1 MPTDPIC
8 GMFVPESSDLHIDR
22 DGQRFYFCSQGCMD
36 KFVSPSGEQSKLKR
50 KLIVAWSLALIV
62 IVIQYLFVS
71 MPYRDYVELI
81 LSIPVLFYSGSG
93 FFQGAYHTLKA
104 RTGNMDLLVALGTST
119 AFFFS
124 AFITISP
131 SLFKGAGIYFDAA
144 VFIITLILTGGYI
157 ENLTKARANS
167 AAARLKQIIPE
178 TVHLIS
184 GDGTII
190 ERKLE
195 DVHAGERILCRPG
208 DIIPVDGHVLDG
220 TSEVDQSL
228 ITGEQMPVVKTKGDA
243 VTSGTANLNGTLT
256 ISVERVG
263 SESTLNQVYQL
274 IQSAAMGRVKVQRI
288 ADVFSS
294 IFIPIVIAA
303 ALASAIFWTVYL
315 SLTGQPMIVEYAVL
329 AFVSVVVIAC
339 PCAIGLAG
347 PITLLISSSTSSENG
362 ILLKNTGSLERL
374 SKATLV
380 VFDKTGTL
388 TLPDPQITKINVAD
402 GYNESDMLTLAAAIE
417 QASNHPIAR
426 SIVREAE
433 ARGLTIPKAA
443 QTVERPGIG
452 VSGTVNGLQVEITRS
467 GDKGTSGVSVKVN
480 GIDRGNIALSYEL
493 RESASSSVST
503 LKRMGLKVSMIT
515 GDSADEA
522 HRIAGMIGIDDIHA
536 ECMPQDKAKIV
547 SGYQEAGEYVIFV
560 GDGINDSIS
569 LETADAG
576 IAMGSG
582 LDIARESG
590 DIILLNNDLSNI
602 PLSIVIGRN
611 TISKI
616 KQNIGWA
623 VGYNSALI
631 PIAGGILVPVFGLSI
646 FSLLP
651 FLAAL
656 AMGMSS
662 TSVVLNSMRLRK
674 KIMRSANEFLP
685 RHSAI
690 KIKKASI
697 DRTG

>member
-36 KFVSPSGEQSKLKR
+36 KFVSPSIEQSKLKR
-50 KLIVAWSLALIV
+50 KLIVAWSLAVVV

-71 MPYRDYVELI
+71 MPYRDYVQMF

-124 AFITISP
+124 AFITIFP
-131 SLFKGAGIYFDAA
+131 AVFRGAGIYFDAA

-157 ENLTKARANS
+157 ENLTKTRANS

-184 GDGTII
+184 GDGTIL

-195 DVHAGERILCRPG
+195 DVKQDDRILCRPG
-208 DIIPVDGHVLDG
+208 DIIPVDGHVLEG

-228 ITGEQMPVVKTKGDA
+228 ITGEQIPVVKTKGDA

-288 ADVFSS
+288 ADIFSS

-303 ALASAIFWTVYL
+303 ALASAIFWAVYL
-315 SLTGQPMIVEYAVL
+315 SLTGQPMVIEYAVL

-374 SKATLV
+374 SKATMV

-388 TLPDPQITKINVAD
+388 TLPDPQITRINVAA
-402 GYNESDMLTLAAAIE
+402 GYTENDLLALAAAVE

-433 ARGLTIPKAA
+433 IRGITIPKAA
-443 QTVERPGIG
+443 ETVETPGVG
-452 VSGTVNGLQVEITRS
+452 VSGTVNGLHIDITRS
-467 GDKGTSGVSVKVN
+467 GGTGSSGVSVMVN
-480 GIDRGNIALSYEL
+480 GTDKGSIALSYEL

-515 GDSADEA
+515 GDSAGEA

-547 SGYQEAGEYVIFV
+547 SGYQEAGEYVIFI

-611 TISKI
+611 TISKV

-631 PIAGGILVPVFGLSI
+631 PIAGGILVPVFGLSM

-674 KIMRSANEFLP
+674 KIMRSANKFLSIP
-685 RHSAI
+685 SGI
-690 KIKKASI
+690 QIKKASLH
-697 DRTG
+697 RTG

>member
-36 KFVSPSGEQSKLKR
+36 KFVSPSVEQSRLKR
-50 KLIVAWSLALIV
+50 KLIVAWSLSVIV
-62 IVIQYLFVS
+62 ILIQYLFTS
-71 MPYRDYVELI
+71 MPYRDYVEMF

-124 AFITISP
+124 AFITIFP
-131 SLFKGAGIYFDAA
+131 AIFRGAGIYFDAA

-195 DVHAGERILCRPG
+195 DVKQDDRILCRPG
-208 DIIPVDGHVLDG
+208 DIIPVDGHVLEG

-243 VTSGTANLNGTLT
+243 VTSGTANLNGTLE

-274 IQSAAMGRVKVQRI
+274 IQSAAMGRVQVQRI
-288 ADVFSS
+288 ADIFSS
-294 IFIPIVIAA
+294 IFIPVVIAA
-303 ALASAIFWTVYL
+303 ALASAIFWSIYL
-315 SLTGQPMIVEYAVL
+315 SLTGQPMVVEYAVL

-388 TLPDPQITKINVAD
+388 TLPDPQITRIDVAP
-402 GYNESDMLTLAAAIE
+402 GYRESDLLVLAAAVE

-433 ARGLTIPKAA
+433 VCGLTIPMAA
-443 QTVERPGIG
+443 QTIETPGVGI
-452 VSGTVNGLQVEITRS
+452 SGTVNGVHVEVTRS
-467 GDKGTSGVSVKVN
+467 GGTGSSGVSVRVN
-480 GIDRGNIALSYEL
+480 GIDKGSIALSYEL

-503 LKRMGLKVSMIT
+503 LKGMGLKVSMIT

-602 PLSIVIGRN
+602 PLSILIGRN

-685 RHSAI
+685 KSSAI
-690 KIKKASI
+690 QIKKASLH
-697 DRTG
+697 RTG

>member
-8 GMFVPESSDLHIDR
+8 GMFVPESSDLHIDK

-36 KFVSPSGEQSKLKR
+36 KFMSPLSEQSKLKR
-50 KLIVAWSLALIV
+50 KLIVAWFLAVPVL
-62 IVIQYLFVS
+62 VIQYVFAS
-71 MPYRDYVELI
+71 MPYRDFVEFF

-93 FFQGAYHTLKA
+93 FFRGAYHTLKA

-124 AFITISP
+124 AFIT
-131 SLFKGAGIYFDAA
+131 LFPAVFPGTGLYFDAA

-157 ENLTKARANS
+157 ESLTKARANS
-167 AAARLKQIIPE
+167 SAAKLKEIIPE

-184 GDGTII
+184 SNGDVL
-190 ERKLE
+190 EEKLE
-195 DVHAGERILCRPG
+195 KVRAGDRILCKPG

-228 ITGEQMPVVKTKGDA
+228 ITGEQMPVIKTKGDP
-243 VTSGTANLNGTLT
+243 VTSGTANLNGSLT

-263 SESTLNQVYQL
+263 NDSTLSQVYQL

-288 ADVFSS
+288 ADIFSS
-294 IFIPIVIAA
+294 IFIPIVITA
-303 ALASAIFWTVYL
+303 ALASAMFWTIYL
-315 SLTGQPMIVEYAVL
+315 SVTGEPMVIEYAVL

-374 SKATLV
+374 SKSTLV

-388 TLPDPQITKINVAD
+388 TLPDPQIIRINAVA
-402 GYNESDMLTLAAAIE
+402 GANESYMFSLAAALE
-417 QASNHPIAR
+417 RTSNHPIAKA
-426 SIVREAE
+426 IVSEAE
-433 ARGLTIPKAA
+433 ARGIAIPDATHA
-443 QTVERPGIG
+443 IETPGVG
-452 VSGTVNGLQVEITRS
+452 VSGIVNGMQIEVARS
-467 GDKGTSGVSVKVN
+467 GGKGFSGVSVKIN
-480 GIDRGNIALSYEL
+480 GTEKGNIALGYEL
-493 RESASSSVST
+493 RESAASAIST
-503 LKRMGLKVSMIT
+503 LKKMGLKVSMIT
-515 GDSADEA
+515 GDSPDEA

-590 DIILLNNDLSNI
+590 DIILLNNDLTNI

-631 PIAGGILVPVFGLSI
+631 PIAGGILVPIFGLSM
-646 FSLLP
+646 FSVLP

-674 KIMRSANEFLP
+674 KIMRSANEFMP
-685 RHSAI
+685 RQS
-690 KIKKASI
+690 SI
-697 DRTG
+697 QVRKTGIHGAG

>member
-36 KFVSPSGEQSKLKR
+36 KFVSPSIEQSKLKR
-50 KLIVAWSLALIV
+50 KLIVAWSLAVVV

-71 MPYRDYVELI
+71 MPYRDYVQMF

-124 AFITISP
+124 AFITIFP
-131 SLFKGAGIYFDAA
+131 AVFRGAGIYFDAA

-184 GDGTII
+184 GDGTIL

-195 DVHAGERILCRPG
+195 DVKQDDRVLCRPG
-208 DIIPVDGHVLDG
+208 DIIPVDGHVLEG

-263 SESTLNQVYQL
+263 SDSTLNQVYQL

-288 ADVFSS
+288 ADIFSS

-303 ALASAIFWTVYL
+303 ALASAIFWAVYL
-315 SLTGQPMIVEYAVL
+315 SLTGQPMVIEYAVL

-374 SKATLV
+374 SKATMV

-388 TLPDPQITKINVAD
+388 TLPDPQITRINAAA
-402 GYNESDMLTLAAAIE
+402 GYTENDLLALAAAVE

-433 ARGLTIPKAA
+433 VRGLTIPKAA
-443 QTVERPGIG
+443 EAIETPGVG
-452 VSGTVNGLQVEITRS
+452 VSGTVNGLHIDITRS
-467 GDKGTSGVSVKVN
+467 GGTGSSGVSVMVN
-480 GIDRGNIALSYEL
+480 GIDKGSIALGYEL
-493 RESASSSVST
+493 RESALSSVST

-515 GDSADEA
+515 GDSAGEA

-602 PLSIVIGRN
+602 PLSIVIGSN

-631 PIAGGILVPVFGLSI
+631 PIAGGILVPVFGLSM

-674 KIMRSANEFLP
+674 KIMMSANDFLP
-685 RHSAI
+685 KRSAI
-690 KIKKASI
+690 KIKKASLQ
-697 DRTG
+697 RTG

>member
-1 MPTDPIC
+1 
-8 GMFVPESSDLHIDR
+8 MFVPESSDLHIDK

-36 KFVSPSGEQSKLKR
+36 KFVSPSVEQSRLKR
-50 KLIVAWSLALIV
+50 KLIVAWSLAVIV
-62 IVIQYLFVS
+62 ILIQYLFTS
-71 MPYRDYVELI
+71 MPYRDYVEMF

-124 AFITISP
+124 AFITIFP
-131 SLFKGAGIYFDAA
+131 AIFRGAGIYFDAA

-184 GDGTII
+184 GDGTIL

-195 DVHAGERILCRPG
+195 DVKQDDRILCRPG
-208 DIIPVDGHVLDG
+208 DIIPVDGHVLEG

-243 VTSGTANLNGTLT
+243 VTSGTANLNGTLE

-274 IQSAAMGRVKVQRI
+274 IQSAAMGRVQVQRI
-288 ADVFSS
+288 ADIFSS
-294 IFIPIVIAA
+294 IFIPVVIAA
-303 ALASAIFWTVYL
+303 ALASAIFWSIYL
-315 SLTGQPMIVEYAVL
+315 SLTGQPMVVEYAVL

-347 PITLLISSSTSSENG
+347 PITLLISSSSSSENG

-388 TLPDPQITKINVAD
+388 TLPDPQITRINVAP
-402 GYNESDMLTLAAAIE
+402 GYRESDLLALAAAVE

-433 ARGLTIPKAA
+433 VRGLTIPRAA
-443 QTVERPGIG
+443 QTVETPGVGI
-452 VSGTVNGLQVEITRS
+452 SGTVNGMHVEVTRS
-467 GDKGTSGVSVKVN
+467 GGTGSSGVSVRVN
-480 GIDRGNIALSYEL
+480 GIDKGSIALSYEL

-503 LKRMGLKVSMIT
+503 LKGMGLKVSMIT

-602 PLSIVIGRN
+602 PLSILIGRS

-646 FSLLP
+646 FSILP

-685 RHSAI
+685 KSSAI
-690 KIKKASI
+690 QIKKASLH
-697 DRTG
+697 RTG

>member
-1 MPTDPIC
+1 
-8 GMFVPESSDLHIDR
+8 MFVPESSDLHIDR

-36 KFVSPSGEQSKLKR
+36 KFVSPSIEQSKLKR
-50 KLIVAWSLALIV
+50 KLIVAWSLAVVV

-71 MPYRDYVELI
+71 MPYRDYVQMF

-124 AFITISP
+124 AFITIFP
-131 SLFKGAGIYFDAA
+131 AVFRGAGIYFDAA

-157 ENLTKARANS
+157 ENLTKTRANS

-184 GDGTII
+184 GDGTIL

-195 DVHAGERILCRPG
+195 DVKQDDRILCRPG
-208 DIIPVDGHVLDG
+208 DIIPVDGHVLEG

-228 ITGEQMPVVKTKGDA
+228 ITGEQIPVVKTKGDA

-288 ADVFSS
+288 ADIFSS

-303 ALASAIFWTVYL
+303 ALASAIFWAVYL
-315 SLTGQPMIVEYAVL
+315 SLTGQPMVIEYAVL

-374 SKATLV
+374 SKATMV

-388 TLPDPQITKINVAD
+388 TLPDPQITRINVAA
-402 GYNESDMLTLAAAIE
+402 GYTENDLLALAAAVE

-433 ARGLTIPKAA
+433 IRGITIPKSAE
-443 QTVERPGIG
+443 TVETPGVG
-452 VSGTVNGLQVEITRS
+452 VSGTVNGLHIEVTRS
-467 GDKGTSGVSVKVN
+467 GDTGSSGVSVMVN
-480 GIDRGNIALSYEL
+480 GTDKGSIALSYEL

-515 GDSADEA
+515 GDSAGEA

-547 SGYQEAGEYVIFV
+547 SGYQEAGEYVIFI

-611 TISKI
+611 TISKV

-631 PIAGGILVPVFGLSI
+631 PIAGGILVPVFGLSM

-674 KIMRSANEFLP
+674 KIMRSANKFLSIP
-685 RHSAI
+685 SGI
-690 KIKKASI
+690 QIKKASLH
-697 DRTG
+697 RTG

>member
-1 MPTDPIC
+1 M
-8 GMFVPESSDLHIDR
+8 V
-22 DGQRFYFCSQGCMD
+22 
-36 KFVSPSGEQSKLKR
+36 
-50 KLIVAWSLALIV
+50 
-62 IVIQYLFVS
+62 
-71 MPYRDYVELI
+71 
-81 LSIPVLFYSGSG
+81 
-93 FFQGAYHTLKA
+93 
-104 RTGNMDLLVALGTST
+104 
-119 AFFFS
+119 
-124 AFITISP
+124 
-131 SLFKGAGIYFDAA
+131 
-144 VFIITLILTGGYI
+144 
-157 ENLTKARANS
+157 
-167 AAARLKQIIPE
+167 
-178 TVHLIS
+178 
-184 GDGTII
+184 
-190 ERKLE
+190 
-195 DVHAGERILCRPG
+195 
-208 DIIPVDGHVLDG
+208 
-220 TSEVDQSL
+220 
-228 ITGEQMPVVKTKGDA
+228 
-243 VTSGTANLNGTLT
+243 
-256 ISVERVG
+256 
-263 SESTLNQVYQL
+263 
-274 IQSAAMGRVKVQRI
+274 
-288 ADVFSS
+288 
-294 IFIPIVIAA
+294 
-303 ALASAIFWTVYL
+303 
-315 SLTGQPMIVEYAVL
+315 VEYAVL

-388 TLPDPQITKINVAD
+388 TLPDPQITRINVSP
-402 GYNESDMLTLAAAIE
+402 GYRESDLLALAAAVE

-433 ARGLTIPKAA
+433 ARGLTIPRAA
-443 QTVERPGIG
+443 QTVETPGVG
-452 VSGTVNGLQVEITRS
+452 VSGTVNGMHVEVTRS
-467 GDKGTSGVSVKVN
+467 GGTGSSGVSVRVN
-480 GIDRGNIALSYEL
+480 GIDKGSIALSYEL

-503 LKRMGLKVSMIT
+503 LKGMGLKVSMIT

-602 PLSIVIGRN
+602 PLSILIGRN

-685 RHSAI
+685 KSSAI
-690 KIKKASI
+690 QIKKASLH
-697 DRTG
+697 RTG

>member
-8 GMFVPESSDLHIDR
+8 GMFVPESSDLHIDK

-36 KFVSPSGEQSKLKR
+36 KFVSPSVEQSRLKR
-50 KLIVAWSLALIV
+50 KLIVAWSLAVIV
-62 IVIQYLFVS
+62 ILIQYLFTS
-71 MPYRDYVELI
+71 MPYRDYVEMF

-124 AFITISP
+124 AFITIFP
-131 SLFKGAGIYFDAA
+131 AIFRGAGIYFDAA

-184 GDGTII
+184 GDGTIL

-195 DVHAGERILCRPG
+195 DVKQDDRILCRPG
-208 DIIPVDGHVLDG
+208 DIIPVDGHVLEG

-243 VTSGTANLNGTLT
+243 VTSGTANLNGTLE

-274 IQSAAMGRVKVQRI
+274 IQSAAMGRVQVQRI
-288 ADVFSS
+288 ADIFSS
-294 IFIPIVIAA
+294 IFIPVVIAA
-303 ALASAIFWTVYL
+303 ALTSAIFWSIYL
-315 SLTGQPMIVEYAVL
+315 SLTGQPMVVEYAVL

-388 TLPDPQITKINVAD
+388 TLPDPQITRINVAP
-402 GYNESDMLTLAAAIE
+402 GYRESDFLALAAAVE

-433 ARGLTIPKAA
+433 VRGLTIPRAA
-443 QTVERPGIG
+443 QTVETPGVGI
-452 VSGTVNGLQVEITRS
+452 SGTVNGMHVEVTRS
-467 GDKGTSGVSVKVN
+467 GGTGSSGVSVRVN
-480 GIDRGNIALSYEL
+480 GIDKGSIALSYEL

-503 LKRMGLKVSMIT
+503 LKGMGLKVSMIT

-602 PLSIVIGRN
+602 PLSILIGRS

-685 RHSAI
+685 KSSAI
-690 KIKKASI
+690 QIKKASLH
-697 DRTG
+697 RTG

>member
-8 GMFVPESSDLHIDR
+8 GMFVPESSDLHIDK

-36 KFVSPSGEQSKLKR
+36 KFVSPSVEQSRLKR
-50 KLIVAWSLALIV
+50 KLIVAWSLAVIV
-62 IVIQYLFVS
+62 ILIQYLFTS
-71 MPYRDYVELI
+71 MPYRDYVEMF

-124 AFITISP
+124 AFITIFP
-131 SLFKGAGIYFDAA
+131 AIFRGAGIYFDAA

-184 GDGTII
+184 GDGTIL

-195 DVHAGERILCRPG
+195 DVKQDDRILCRPG
-208 DIIPVDGHVLDG
+208 DIIPVDGHVLEG

-243 VTSGTANLNGTLT
+243 VTSGTANLNGTLE

-274 IQSAAMGRVKVQRI
+274 IQSAAMGRVQVQRI
-288 ADVFSS
+288 ADIFSS
-294 IFIPIVIAA
+294 IFIPVVIAA
-303 ALASAIFWTVYL
+303 ALASAIFWSIYL
-315 SLTGQPMIVEYAVL
+315 SLTGQPMVVEYAVL

-347 PITLLISSSTSSENG
+347 PITLLISSSSSSENG

-388 TLPDPQITKINVAD
+388 TLPDPQITRINVAP
-402 GYNESDMLTLAAAIE
+402 GYRESDLLALAAAVE

-433 ARGLTIPKAA
+433 VRGLTIPRAA
-443 QTVERPGIG
+443 QTVETPGVGI
-452 VSGTVNGLQVEITRS
+452 SGTVNGMHVEVTRS
-467 GDKGTSGVSVKVN
+467 GGTGSSGVSVRVN
-480 GIDRGNIALSYEL
+480 GIDKGSIALSYEL

-503 LKRMGLKVSMIT
+503 LKGMGLKVSMIT

-602 PLSIVIGRN
+602 PLSILIGRS

-646 FSLLP
+646 FSILP

-685 RHSAI
+685 KSSAI
-690 KIKKASI
+690 QIKKASLH
-697 DRTG
+697 RTG

>member
-22 DGQRFYFCSQGCMD
+22 EGQRFYFCSQGCMD
-36 KFVSPSGEQSKLKR
+36 KFVSPSVEQSRLKR
-50 KLIVAWSLALIV
+50 KLIVAWSLAVIV
-62 IVIQYLFVS
+62 ILIQYLFTS
-71 MPYRDYVELI
+71 MPYRDYVEMF

-104 RTGNMDLLVALGTST
+104 RTGNMDLLVTLGTST

-124 AFITISP
+124 AFITIFP
-131 SLFKGAGIYFDAA
+131 AIFRGAGIYFDAA

-184 GDGTII
+184 GDGTIL

-195 DVHAGERILCRPG
+195 DVKQGDRILCRPG
-208 DIIPVDGHVLDG
+208 DIIPVDGHVVEG

-243 VTSGTANLNGTLT
+243 VTSGTANLNGTLE

-274 IQSAAMGRVKVQRI
+274 IQSAAMGRVQVQRI
-288 ADVFSS
+288 ADIFSS
-294 IFIPIVIAA
+294 IFIPVVIAA
-303 ALASAIFWTVYL
+303 ALTSAIFWSIYL
-315 SLTGQPMIVEYAVL
+315 SLTGQPMVVEYAVL

-388 TLPDPQITKINVAD
+388 TLPDPQITRIDVAP
-402 GYNESDMLTLAAAIE
+402 GYRESDLLVLAAAVE

-433 ARGLTIPKAA
+433 ARGLTIPRAA
-443 QTVERPGIG
+443 QTVETPGVGI
-452 VSGTVNGLQVEITRS
+452 SGTVNGMHVEVTRS
-467 GDKGTSGVSVKVN
+467 GGTGSSGVSVRVN
-480 GIDRGNIALSYEL
+480 GIDKGSIALSYEL

-503 LKRMGLKVSMIT
+503 LKGMGLKVSMIT

-602 PLSIVIGRN
+602 PLSILIGRS

-631 PIAGGILVPVFGLSI
+631 PIAGGILVPIFGLSI
-646 FSLLP
+646 FSILP

-685 RHSAI
+685 KSSAI
-690 KIKKASI
+690 QIKKASLH
-697 DRTG
+697 RTG

>member
-36 KFVSPSGEQSKLKR
+36 KFVSPSVEQSRLKR
-50 KLIVAWSLALIV
+50 KLIVAWSLAVIV
-62 IVIQYLFVS
+62 ILIQYLFTS
-71 MPYRDYVELI
+71 MPYRDYVEMI

-124 AFITISP
+124 AFITIFP
-131 SLFKGAGIYFDAA
+131 AVFRGAGIYFDAA

-184 GDGTII
+184 GDGSIL

-195 DVHAGERILCRPG
+195 DVKQDDRILCRPG
-208 DIIPVDGHVLDG
+208 DIIPVDGHVLEG

-243 VTSGTANLNGTLT
+243 VTSGTANLNGTLE

-274 IQSAAMGRVKVQRI
+274 IQSAAMGRVQVQRI
-288 ADVFSS
+288 ADIFSS

-303 ALASAIFWTVYL
+303 ALASAIFWSIYL
-315 SLTGQPMIVEYAVL
+315 SLTGQPMVVEYAVL

-374 SKATLV
+374 SKATLI

-388 TLPDPQITKINVAD
+388 TLPDPQITRINVAP
-402 GYNESDMLTLAAAIE
+402 GYRESELLALAAAVE

-433 ARGLTIPKAA
+433 ARGLTIPRAA
-443 QTVERPGIG
+443 QTVETPGVGI
-452 VSGTVNGLQVEITRS
+452 SGTVNGMHVEVTRS
-467 GDKGTSGVSVKVN
+467 GGTGSSGVSVRVN
-480 GIDRGNIALSYEL
+480 GIDKGSIALSYEL

-503 LKRMGLKVSMIT
+503 LKGMGLKVSMIT

-602 PLSIVIGRN
+602 PLSILIGRS

-685 RHSAI
+685 KSSAI
-690 KIKKASI
+690 QIKKASLH
-697 DRTG
+697 RTG

>member
-36 KFVSPSGEQSKLKR
+36 KFVSPSIEQSKLKR
-50 KLIVAWSLALIV
+50 KLIVAWSLAVVV

-71 MPYRDYVELI
+71 MPYRDYI
-81 LSIPVLFYSGSG
+81 QMFLSIPVLFYSGSG

-124 AFITISP
+124 AFVTIFP
-131 SLFKGAGIYFDAA
+131 AVFRGAGIYFDAA

-184 GDGTII
+184 GDGTIL

-195 DVHAGERILCRPG
+195 DVKQDDRVLCRPG
-208 DIIPVDGHVLDG
+208 DIIPVDGHVLEG

-263 SESTLNQVYQL
+263 SDSTLNQVYQL

-288 ADVFSS
+288 ADIFSS

-303 ALASAIFWTVYL
+303 ALASAIFWAVYL
-315 SLTGQPMIVEYAVL
+315 SLTGQPMVIEYAVL

-374 SKATLV
+374 SKATMV

-388 TLPDPQITKINVAD
+388 TLPDPQITRINAGA
-402 GYNESDMLTLAAAIE
+402 GYTENDLLALAAAVE

-433 ARGLTIPKAA
+433 VRGLTIPKAA
-443 QTVERPGIG
+443 EAIETPGVG
-452 VSGTVNGLQVEITRS
+452 VSGTVNGLHIDITRS
-467 GDKGTSGVSVKVN
+467 GGTGSSGVSVMVN
-480 GIDRGNIALSYEL
+480 GIDKGSIALGYEL
-493 RESASSSVST
+493 RESALSSVST

-515 GDSADEA
+515 GDSAGEA

-602 PLSIVIGRN
+602 PLSIVIGSN

-631 PIAGGILVPVFGLSI
+631 PIAGGILVPVFGLSM

-674 KIMRSANEFLP
+674 KIMMSANDFLP
-685 RHSAI
+685 KRSAI
-690 KIKKASI
+690 KIKKASLQ
-697 DRTG
+697 RTG

>member
-22 DGQRFYFCSQGCMD
+22 EGQRFYFCSQGCMD
-36 KFVSPSGEQSKLKR
+36 KFVSPSVEQSRLKR
-50 KLIVAWSLALIV
+50 KLIVAWSLAVIV
-62 IVIQYLFVS
+62 ILIQYLFTS
-71 MPYRDYVELI
+71 MPYRDYVEMF

-104 RTGNMDLLVALGTST
+104 RTGNMDLLVTLGTST

-124 AFITISP
+124 AFITIFP
-131 SLFKGAGIYFDAA
+131 AIFRGAGIYFDAA

-184 GDGTII
+184 GDGTIL

-195 DVHAGERILCRPG
+195 DVKQGDRILCRPG
-208 DIIPVDGHVLDG
+208 DIIPVDGHVVEG

-243 VTSGTANLNGTLT
+243 VTSGTANLNGTLE

-274 IQSAAMGRVKVQRI
+274 IQSAAMGRVQVQRI
-288 ADVFSS
+288 ADIFSS
-294 IFIPIVIAA
+294 IFIPVVIAA
-303 ALASAIFWTVYL
+303 ALASAIFWSIYL
-315 SLTGQPMIVEYAVL
+315 SLTGQPMVVEYAVL

-388 TLPDPQITKINVAD
+388 TLPDPQITRINVAP
-402 GYNESDMLTLAAAIE
+402 GYRESDLLALAAAVE

-433 ARGLTIPKAA
+433 ARGLTIPRAA
-443 QTVERPGIG
+443 QTVETPGVGI
-452 VSGTVNGLQVEITRS
+452 SGTVNGMHVEVTRS
-467 GDKGTSGVSVKVN
+467 GGTGSSGVSVRVN
-480 GIDRGNIALSYEL
+480 GIDKGSIALSYEL

-503 LKRMGLKVSMIT
+503 LKGMGLKVSMIT

-602 PLSIVIGRN
+602 PLSILIGRN

-656 AMGMSS
+656 AMGLSS

-685 RHSAI
+685 KSSAI
-690 KIKKASI
+690 QIKKASLH
-697 DRTG
+697 RTG

>member
-22 DGQRFYFCSQGCMD
+22 EGQRFYFCSQGCMD
-36 KFVSPSGEQSKLKR
+36 KFVSPSVEQSRLKR
-50 KLIVAWSLALIV
+50 KLIVAWSLAVIV
-62 IVIQYLFVS
+62 ILIQYLFTS
-71 MPYRDYVELI
+71 MPYRDYVEMF
-81 LSIPVLFYSGSG
+81 LSIPVLFYSGSD

-124 AFITISP
+124 AFITIFP
-131 SLFKGAGIYFDAA
+131 AVFRGAGIYFDAA

-184 GDGTII
+184 GDGTIL

-195 DVHAGERILCRPG
+195 DVKQDDRILCRPG
-208 DIIPVDGHVLDG
+208 DIIPVDGHVLEG

-243 VTSGTANLNGTLT
+243 VTSGTANLNGTLE

-274 IQSAAMGRVKVQRI
+274 IQSAAMGRVQVQRI
-288 ADVFSS
+288 ADIFSS
-294 IFIPIVIAA
+294 IFIPVVIAA
-303 ALASAIFWTVYL
+303 ALTSAIFWSIYL
-315 SLTGQPMIVEYAVL
+315 SLTGQPMVVEYAVL

-388 TLPDPQITKINVAD
+388 TLPDPQITRINVAP
-402 GYNESDMLTLAAAIE
+402 GYRESDFLALAAAVE

-433 ARGLTIPKAA
+433 ARGLTIPRAA
-443 QTVERPGIG
+443 QTVETPGVG
-452 VSGTVNGLQVEITRS
+452 VSGTVNGMHVEVTRS
-467 GDKGTSGVSVKVN
+467 GGTGSSGVSVRVN
-480 GIDRGNIALSYEL
+480 GIDKGSIALSYEL

-503 LKRMGLKVSMIT
+503 LKGMGLKVSMIT

-602 PLSIVIGRN
+602 PLSILIGRS

-623 VGYNSALI
+623 VGYNSA
-631 PIAGGILVPVFGLSI
+631 
-646 FSLLP
+646 
-651 FLAAL
+651 
-656 AMGMSS
+656 
-662 TSVVLNSMRLRK
+662 
-674 KIMRSANEFLP
+674 
-685 RHSAI
+685 
-690 KIKKASI
+690 
-697 DRTG
+697 

>member
-22 DGQRFYFCSQGCMD
+22 EGQRFYFCSQGCMD
-36 KFVSPSGEQSKLKR
+36 KFVSPSVEQSRLKR
-50 KLIVAWSLALIV
+50 KLIVAWSLAVIV
-62 IVIQYLFVS
+62 ILIQYLFTS
-71 MPYRDYVELI
+71 MPYRDYVEMF

-124 AFITISP
+124 AFITIFP
-131 SLFKGAGIYFDAA
+131 AIFRGAGIYFDAA

-184 GDGTII
+184 GDGTIL

-195 DVHAGERILCRPG
+195 DVKQDDRILCRPG
-208 DIIPVDGHVLDG
+208 DIIPVDGHVLEG

-243 VTSGTANLNGTLT
+243 VTSGTANLNGTLE

-274 IQSAAMGRVKVQRI
+274 IQSAAMGRVQVQRI
-288 ADVFSS
+288 ADIFSS
-294 IFIPIVIAA
+294 IFIPVVIAA
-303 ALASAIFWTVYL
+303 ALASAIFWSIYL
-315 SLTGQPMIVEYAVL
+315 SLTGQPMVVEYAVL

-347 PITLLISSSTSSENG
+347 PITLLISSSSSSENG

-388 TLPDPQITKINVAD
+388 TLPDPQITRINVAP
-402 GYNESDMLTLAAAIE
+402 GYRESDLLALAAAVE

-433 ARGLTIPKAA
+433 VRGLTIPRAA
-443 QTVERPGIG
+443 QTVETPGVGI
-452 VSGTVNGLQVEITRS
+452 SGTVNGMHVEVTRS
-467 GDKGTSGVSVKVN
+467 GGTGSSGVSVRVN
-480 GIDRGNIALSYEL
+480 GIDKGSIALSYEL

-503 LKRMGLKVSMIT
+503 LKGMGLKVSMIT

-602 PLSIVIGRN
+602 PLSILIGRS

-646 FSLLP
+646 FSILP

-685 RHSAI
+685 KSSAI
-690 KIKKASI
+690 QIKKASLH
-697 DRTG
+697 RTG

>member
-8 GMFVPESSDLHIDR
+8 GMFVPESSDLHIDK

-36 KFVSPSGEQSKLKR
+36 KFVSPSVEQSRLKR
-50 KLIVAWSLALIV
+50 KLIVAWSLAVIV
-62 IVIQYLFVS
+62 ILIQYLFTS
-71 MPYRDYVELI
+71 MPYRDYVEMF
-81 LSIPVLFYSGSG
+81 LSIPVLFYSGSD

-124 AFITISP
+124 AFITIFP
-131 SLFKGAGIYFDAA
+131 AIFWGAGIYFDAA

-184 GDGTII
+184 GDGTIL

-195 DVHAGERILCRPG
+195 DIKQDDRILCRPG
-208 DIIPVDGHVLDG
+208 DIIPVDGHVLEG

-243 VTSGTANLNGTLT
+243 VTSGTANLNGTLE

-274 IQSAAMGRVKVQRI
+274 IQSAAMGRVQVQRI
-288 ADVFSS
+288 ADIFSS
-294 IFIPIVIAA
+294 IFIPVVIAA
-303 ALASAIFWTVYL
+303 ALASAIFWSIYL
-315 SLTGQPMIVEYAVL
+315 SLTGQPMVVEYAVL

-388 TLPDPQITKINVAD
+388 TLPDPQITGINVAP
-402 GYNESDMLTLAAAIE
+402 GYRESDLLALAAAVE

-433 ARGLTIPKAA
+433 ARGLTIPRAA
-443 QTVERPGIG
+443 QTVETPGVGI
-452 VSGTVNGLQVEITRS
+452 SGTVNGMHVEVTRS
-467 GDKGTSGVSVKVN
+467 GGTGSSGVSVRVN
-480 GIDRGNIALSYEL
+480 GIDKGSIALSYEL

-503 LKRMGLKVSMIT
+503 LKGMGLKVSMIT

-602 PLSIVIGRN
+602 PLSILIGRS

-656 AMGMSS
+656 AMGLSS

-685 RHSAI
+685 KSSAI
-690 KIKKASI
+690 QIKKASLH
-697 DRTG
+697 RTG

>member
-22 DGQRFYFCSQGCMD
+22 EGQRFYFCSQGCMD
-36 KFVSPSGEQSKLKR
+36 KFVSPSVEQSRLKR
-50 KLIVAWSLALIV
+50 KLIVAWSLAVIV
-62 IVIQYLFVS
+62 ILIQYLFTS
-71 MPYRDYVELI
+71 MPYRDYVEMF

-124 AFITISP
+124 AFITIFP
-131 SLFKGAGIYFDAA
+131 AIFRGAGIYFDAA

-184 GDGTII
+184 GDGTIL

-195 DVHAGERILCRPG
+195 DVKQGDRILCRPG
-208 DIIPVDGHVLDG
+208 DIIPVDGHVLEG

-243 VTSGTANLNGTLT
+243 VTSGTANLNGTLE

-263 SESTLNQVYQL
+263 SESTLNQVYHL
-274 IQSAAMGRVKVQRI
+274 IQSAAMGRVQVQRI
-288 ADVFSS
+288 ADIFSS
-294 IFIPIVIAA
+294 IFIPVVIAA
-303 ALASAIFWTVYL
+303 ALTSAIFWSIYL
-315 SLTGQPMIVEYAVL
+315 SLTGQPMVVEYAVL

-388 TLPDPQITKINVAD
+388 TLPDPQITRINVAP
-402 GYNESDMLTLAAAIE
+402 GYRESDFLALAAAVE

-433 ARGLTIPKAA
+433 ARGLTIPRAA
-443 QTVERPGIG
+443 QTVETPGVG
-452 VSGTVNGLQVEITRS
+452 VSGTVNGMHVEVTRS
-467 GDKGTSGVSVKVN
+467 GGTGSSGVSVRVN
-480 GIDRGNIALSYEL
+480 GIDKGSIALSYEL

-503 LKRMGLKVSMIT
+503 LKGMGLKVSMIT

-602 PLSIVIGRN
+602 PLSILIGRS

-685 RHSAI
+685 KSSAI
-690 KIKKASI
+690 QINKASLH
-697 DRTG
+697 RTG

>member
-8 GMFVPESSDLHIDR
+8 GMFVPETSDLHIEK
-22 DGQRFYFCSQGCMD
+22 DGQRFYFCSRGCMD
-36 KFVSPSGEQSKLKR
+36 KFVSPSLEQSKLKR
-50 KLIVAWSLALIV
+50 KLIVAWSLAVVI
-62 IVIQYLFVS
+62 IVIQYIFPS
-71 MPYRDYVELI
+71 IPYRDYVELF

-93 FFQGAYHTLKA
+93 FFHGAYHTLKA

-124 AFITISP
+124 AFITFFPAVFPGS
-131 SLFKGAGIYFDAA
+131 GIYFDAA

-157 ENLTKARANS
+157 ENLTKTRANS

-184 GDGTII
+184 GNGNIL
-190 ERKLE
+190 ESKLE
-195 DVHAGERILCRPG
+195 EVRTGDTILCRPG
-208 DIIPVDGHVLDG
+208 DIIPVDGNVLDG

-228 ITGEQMPVVKTKGDA
+228 ITGEQIPVIKRKGDA
-243 VTSGTANLNGTLT
+243 VTSGTANLNGSLT
-256 ISVERVG
+256 IRVERVG
-263 SESTLNQVYQL
+263 SDSTLNQVYQL

-288 ADVFSS
+288 ADIFSS
-294 IFIPIVIAA
+294 VFIPIVIAA
-303 ALASAIFWTVYL
+303 ALASAIFWSIYL
-315 SLTGQPMIVEYAVL
+315 SVTGQPLVIEYAIL

-374 SKATLV
+374 SKSTIV

-388 TLPDPQITKINVAD
+388 TLPDPQITEINVSA
-402 GYNESDMLTLAAAIE
+402 GYNENDLLTIAAAIE
-417 QASNHPIAR
+417 QTSNHPIAR
-426 SIVREAE
+426 AIVREAE
-433 ARGLTIPKAA
+433 ARGLTIPNAA
-443 QTVERPGIG
+443 QAVETPGVG
-452 VSGTVNGLQVEITRS
+452 VSGIINGMQIEIARS
-467 GDKGTSGVSVKVN
+467 DAMGTSGVSVKIN
-480 GIDRGNIALSYEL
+480 GTVKGSISLSYEL
-493 RESASSSVST
+493 RENAASSIST

-515 GDSADEA
+515 GDSAYEA
-522 HRIAGMIGIDDIHA
+522 HRIAGIIGIDDIHA
-536 ECMPQDKAKIV
+536 ECLPQDKARIV
-547 SGYQEAGEYVIFV
+547 SEYQGAGEYVIFV

-602 PLSIVIGRN
+602 PLTIMIAKN

-631 PIAGGILVPVFGLSI
+631 PIAGGILVPIFGLSM
-646 FSLLP
+646 FSVLP

-662 TSVVLNSMRLRK
+662 TSVVLNSMRLKK
-674 KIMRSANEFLP
+674 KITRSADEFLP
-685 RHSAI
+685 GHTPI
-690 KIKKASI
+690 QVKKASI
-697 DRTG
+697 ERTG

>member
-8 GMFVPESSDLHIDR
+8 GMFVPESSDLHVDKE
-22 DGQRFYFCSQGCMD
+22 GQRFYFCSKGCMD
-36 KFVSPSGEQSKLKR
+36 KFLSPSAEEGKLKR
-50 KLIVAWSLALIV
+50 KLIVAWSLAVVV
-62 IVIQYLFVS
+62 ILLQYFFVS
-71 MPYRDYVELI
+71 LPYRDYIEML

-93 FFQGAYHTLKA
+93 FFQGAYHTLRA
-104 RTGNMDLLVALGTST
+104 RTGNMDLLVTLGTST

-124 AFITISP
+124 AFITLFP
-131 SLFKGAGIYFDAA
+131 SVFPKAGVYFDAA

-157 ENLTKARANS
+157 ESRTKTKANS
-167 AAARLKQIIPE
+167 AAARLKEIIPE
-178 TVHLIS
+178 NVHIIS
-184 GDGTII
+184 GDGSIL

-195 DVHAGERILCRPG
+195 DVRQGDRILCRPG

-228 ITGEQMPVVKTKGDA
+228 ITGEQIPVVKAKGDA
-243 VTSGTANLNGTLT
+243 VTSGTSNLNGTIT
-256 ISVERVG
+256 IGVERVG

-274 IQSAAMGRVKVQRI
+274 IQSASMGRVKVQRI

-294 IFIPIVIAA
+294 IFIPIVITA
-303 ALASAIFWTVYL
+303 ALASAIFWSLYL
-315 SLTGQPMIVEYAVL
+315 TITGQPLVIEYAVL

-374 SKATLV
+374 SRATIV

-388 TLPDPQITKINVAD
+388 TLPDPQITDITAVPGMDENDVL
-402 GYNESDMLTLAAAIE
+402 SIAASIE
-417 QASNHPIAR
+417 KMSNHPIAKA
-426 SIVREAE
+426 IVREAE
-433 ARGLTIPKAA
+433 RRGLNVPKATE
-443 QTVERPGIG
+443 TVETPGVG
-452 VSGTVNGLQVEITRS
+452 VSGTADGKRIDVSRYSAGGNSGISIKIDGNGA
-467 GDKGTSGVSVKVN
+467 
-480 GIDRGNIALSYEL
+480 GNIAFSYEIRDSAKTAIDTL
-493 RESASSSVST
+493 R
-503 LKRMGLKVSMIT
+503 RMGLKVSMLT
-515 GDSADEA
+515 GDTSQEA
-522 HRIAGMIGIDDIHA
+522 HRIAGMIGIDDVHA

-611 TISKI
+611 TISKV

-631 PIAGGILVPVFGLSI
+631 PIAGGILVPIFGLSI
-646 FSLLP
+646 FSILP

-662 TSVVLNSMRLRK
+662 TSVVLNSMRLKK
-674 KIMRSANEFLP
+674 KIMRSASEYMPRRTMLP
-685 RHSAI
+685 VKKTSA
-690 KIKKASI
+690 
-697 DRTG
+697 DRVG

>member
-36 KFVSPSGEQSKLKR
+36 KFVSPSIEQSKLKR
-50 KLIVAWSLALIV
+50 KLIVAWSLAVVV

-71 MPYRDYVELI
+71 MPYRDYVQMF

-124 AFITISP
+124 AFITIFP
-131 SLFKGAGIYFDAA
+131 AVFRGAGIYFDAA

-184 GDGTII
+184 GDGTIL

-195 DVHAGERILCRPG
+195 DVKQDDRVLCRPG
-208 DIIPVDGHVLDG
+208 DIIPVDGHVLEG

-288 ADVFSS
+288 ADIFSS

-303 ALASAIFWTVYL
+303 ALASAIFWAVYL
-315 SLTGQPMIVEYAVL
+315 SLTGQPMVIEYAVL

-374 SKATLV
+374 SKATMV

-388 TLPDPQITKINVAD
+388 TLPDPQITRINAGA
-402 GYNESDMLTLAAAIE
+402 GYTENDLLALAAAVE

-433 ARGLTIPKAA
+433 VRGLTIPKAA
-443 QTVERPGIG
+443 EAIETPGVG
-452 VSGTVNGLQVEITRS
+452 VSGTVNGLHIDITRS
-467 GDKGTSGVSVKVN
+467 GGTGSSGVSVMVN
-480 GIDRGNIALSYEL
+480 GIDKGSIALGYEL
-493 RESASSSVST
+493 RESALSSVST

-515 GDSADEA
+515 GDSAGEA

-602 PLSIVIGRN
+602 PLSIVIGSN

-631 PIAGGILVPVFGLSI
+631 PIAGGILVPAFGLSM

-674 KIMRSANEFLP
+674 KIMMSANDFLP
-685 RHSAI
+685 KRSAI
-690 KIKKASI
+690 KIKKASLQ
-697 DRTG
+697 RTG

>member
-8 GMFVPESSDLHIDR
+8 GMFVPESSDLHIDK

-36 KFVSPSGEQSKLKR
+36 KFMSPLSEQSKLKR
-50 KLIVAWSLALIV
+50 KLIVAWFLAVPVL
-62 IVIQYLFVS
+62 VIQYVFAS
-71 MPYRDYVELI
+71 MPYRDFVEFF

-93 FFQGAYHTLKA
+93 FFRGAYHTLKA

-124 AFITISP
+124 AFIT
-131 SLFKGAGIYFDAA
+131 LFPAVFPGTGLYFDAA

-157 ENLTKARANS
+157 ESLTKARANS
-167 AAARLKQIIPE
+167 SAAKLKEIIPE

-184 GDGTII
+184 SNGDVL
-190 ERKLE
+190 EEKLE
-195 DVHAGERILCRPG
+195 KVRAGDRILCKPG

-228 ITGEQMPVVKTKGDA
+228 ITGEQMPVIKTKGDP
-243 VTSGTANLNGTLT
+243 VTSGTANLNGSLT

-263 SESTLNQVYQL
+263 NDSTLSQVYQL

-288 ADVFSS
+288 ADIFSS
-294 IFIPIVIAA
+294 IFIPIVITA
-303 ALASAIFWTVYL
+303 ALASAMFWTIYL
-315 SLTGQPMIVEYAVL
+315 SVTGEPMVIEYAVL

-374 SKATLV
+374 SKSTLV

-388 TLPDPQITKINVAD
+388 TLPDPQIIRINAVA
-402 GYNESDMLTLAAAIE
+402 GANESYMFSLAAALE
-417 QASNHPIAR
+417 RTSNHPIAKA
-426 SIVREAE
+426 IVSEAE
-433 ARGLTIPKAA
+433 ARGIAIPDATHA
-443 QTVERPGIG
+443 IETPGVG
-452 VSGTVNGLQVEITRS
+452 VSGIVNGMQIEVARS
-467 GDKGTSGVSVKVN
+467 GGKGFSGVTVKIN
-480 GIDRGNIALSYEL
+480 GTEKGNIALGYEL
-493 RESASSSVST
+493 RESAASAIST
-503 LKRMGLKVSMIT
+503 LKKMGLKVSMIT
-515 GDSADEA
+515 GDSPDEA

-590 DIILLNNDLSNI
+590 DIILLNNDLTNI

-631 PIAGGILVPVFGLSI
+631 PIAGGILVPIFGLSM
-646 FSLLP
+646 FSVLP

-674 KIMRSANEFLP
+674 KIMRSANEFMP
-685 RHSAI
+685 RQS
-690 KIKKASI
+690 SI
-697 DRTG
+697 QVRKTGIHGAG

>member
-36 KFVSPSGEQSKLKR
+36 KFVSPSIEQSKLKR
-50 KLIVAWSLALIV
+50 KLIVAWSLAVVV

-71 MPYRDYVELI
+71 MPYRDYVQMF

-124 AFITISP
+124 AFITIFP
-131 SLFKGAGIYFDAA
+131 AVFRGAGIYFDAA

-184 GDGTII
+184 GDGTIL

-195 DVHAGERILCRPG
+195 DVKQDDRVLCRPG
-208 DIIPVDGHVLDG
+208 DIIPVDGHVLEG

-263 SESTLNQVYQL
+263 SDSTLNQVYQL

-288 ADVFSS
+288 ADIFSS
-294 IFIPIVIAA
+294 IFIPIVVAA
-303 ALASAIFWTVYL
+303 ALASAIFWAVYL
-315 SLTGQPMIVEYAVL
+315 SLTGQPMVIEYAVL

-374 SKATLV
+374 SKATMV

-388 TLPDPQITKINVAD
+388 TLPDPQITRINAGA
-402 GYNESDMLTLAAAIE
+402 GYTENDLLALAAAVE

-433 ARGLTIPKAA
+433 VRGLTIPKAA
-443 QTVERPGIG
+443 EAIETPGVG
-452 VSGTVNGLQVEITRS
+452 VSGTVNGLHIDITRS
-467 GDKGTSGVSVKVN
+467 GGTGSSGVSVMVN
-480 GIDRGNIALSYEL
+480 GIDKGSIALGYEL
-493 RESASSSVST
+493 RESALSSVST

-515 GDSADEA
+515 GDSAGEA

-602 PLSIVIGRN
+602 PLSIVIGSN

-631 PIAGGILVPVFGLSI
+631 PIAGGILVPVFGLSM

-674 KIMRSANEFLP
+674 KIMMSANDFLP
-685 RHSAI
+685 KRSAI
-690 KIKKASI
+690 KIKKASLQ
-697 DRTG
+697 RTG

>member
-8 GMFVPESSDLHIDR
+8 GMFVPESSDLHIDKE
-22 DGQRFYFCSQGCMD
+22 GQRFYFCSQGCMD
-36 KFVSPSGEQSKLKR
+36 KFVSPSIEQSKLKR
-50 KLIVAWSLALIV
+50 KLIVAWSLAVVV

-71 MPYRDYVELI
+71 MPYRDYVQMF

-124 AFITISP
+124 AFITIFP
-131 SLFKGAGIYFDAA
+131 AVFRGAGIYFDAA

-157 ENLTKARANS
+157 ENLTKTRANS

-184 GDGTII
+184 GDGTIL

-195 DVHAGERILCRPG
+195 DVKQDDRILCRPG
-208 DIIPVDGHVLDG
+208 DIIPVDGHVLEG

-228 ITGEQMPVVKTKGDA
+228 ITGEQIPVVKTKGDA

-288 ADVFSS
+288 ADIFSS

-303 ALASAIFWTVYL
+303 ALASAIFWAVYL
-315 SLTGQPMIVEYAVL
+315 SLTGQPMVIEYAVL

-374 SKATLV
+374 SKATMV

-388 TLPDPQITKINVAD
+388 TLPDPQITRINVAA
-402 GYNESDMLTLAAAIE
+402 GYTENDLLALAAAVE

-433 ARGLTIPKAA
+433 IRGITIPKSGE
-443 QTVERPGIG
+443 TVETPGVG
-452 VSGTVNGLQVEITRS
+452 VSGTVNGLHIEVTRS
-467 GDKGTSGVSVKVN
+467 GDTGSSGVSVMVN
-480 GIDRGNIALSYEL
+480 GTDKGSIALSYEL

-515 GDSADEA
+515 GDSAGEA

-547 SGYQEAGEYVIFV
+547 SGYQEAGEYVIFI

-611 TISKI
+611 TISKV

-631 PIAGGILVPVFGLSI
+631 PIAGGILVPVFGLSM

-674 KIMRSANEFLP
+674 KIMRSANKFLSIP
-685 RHSAI
+685 SGI
-690 KIKKASI
+690 QIKKASLH
-697 DRTG
+697 RTG

>member
-8 GMFVPESSDLHIDR
+8 GMFVPESSDLHIDKE
-22 DGQRFYFCSQGCMD
+22 GQRFYFCSQGCMD
-36 KFVSPSGEQSKLKR
+36 KFVSPSVEQSRLKR
-50 KLIVAWSLALIV
+50 KLIVAWSLAVIV
-62 IVIQYLFVS
+62 ILIQYLFTS
-71 MPYRDYVELI
+71 MPYRDYVEMF

-104 RTGNMDLLVALGTST
+104 RTGNMDLLVTLGTST

-124 AFITISP
+124 AFITIFP
-131 SLFKGAGIYFDAA
+131 AIFRGAGIYFDAA

-184 GDGTII
+184 GDGTIL

-195 DVHAGERILCRPG
+195 DVKQGDRILCRPG
-208 DIIPVDGHVLDG
+208 DIIPVDGHVVEG

-243 VTSGTANLNGTLT
+243 VTSGTANLNGTLE

-274 IQSAAMGRVKVQRI
+274 IQSAAMGRVQVQRI
-288 ADVFSS
+288 ADIFSS
-294 IFIPIVIAA
+294 IFIPVVIAA
-303 ALASAIFWTVYL
+303 ALTSAIFWSIYL
-315 SLTGQPMIVEYAVL
+315 SLTGQPMVVEYAVL

-388 TLPDPQITKINVAD
+388 TLPDPQITRIDVAP
-402 GYNESDMLTLAAAIE
+402 GYRESDLLALAAAVE

-433 ARGLTIPKAA
+433 ARGLTIPRAA
-443 QTVERPGIG
+443 QTVETPGVGI
-452 VSGTVNGLQVEITRS
+452 SGTVNGMHVEVTRS
-467 GDKGTSGVSVKVN
+467 GGTGSSGVSVRVN
-480 GIDRGNIALSYEL
+480 GIDKGSIALSYEL

-503 LKRMGLKVSMIT
+503 LKGMGLKVSMIT

-602 PLSIVIGRN
+602 PLSILIGRS

-631 PIAGGILVPVFGLSI
+631 PIAGGILVPIFGLSI
-646 FSLLP
+646 FSILP

-685 RHSAI
+685 KSSAI
-690 KIKKASI
+690 QIKKASLH
-697 DRTG
+697 RTG

>member
-8 GMFVPESSDLHIDR
+8 GMFVPESSDLHIDKE
-22 DGQRFYFCSQGCMD
+22 GQRFYFCSQGCMD
-36 KFVSPSGEQSKLKR
+36 KFVSPSVEQSRLKR
-50 KLIVAWSLALIV
+50 KLIVAWSLAVIV
-62 IVIQYLFVS
+62 ILIQYLFTS
-71 MPYRDYVELI
+71 MPYRDYVEMF

-124 AFITISP
+124 AFITIFP
-131 SLFKGAGIYFDAA
+131 AVFRGAGIYFDAA

-184 GDGTII
+184 GDGTIL

-195 DVHAGERILCRPG
+195 DVKQDDRILCRPG
-208 DIIPVDGHVLDG
+208 DIIPVDGHVLEG

-243 VTSGTANLNGTLT
+243 VTSGTANLNGTLE

-274 IQSAAMGRVKVQRI
+274 IQSAAMGRVQVQRI
-288 ADVFSS
+288 ADIFSS
-294 IFIPIVIAA
+294 IFIPVVIAA
-303 ALASAIFWTVYL
+303 ALASAIFWSIYL
-315 SLTGQPMIVEYAVL
+315 SLTGQPMVVEYAVL

-388 TLPDPQITKINVAD
+388 TLPDPQITRINVAP
-402 GYNESDMLTLAAAIE
+402 GYRESDLLALAAAVE

-433 ARGLTIPKAA
+433 ARGLTIPRAA
-443 QTVERPGIG
+443 QTVETPGVG
-452 VSGTVNGLQVEITRS
+452 VSGTVNGMHVEVTRS
-467 GDKGTSGVSVKVN
+467 GGTGSSGVSVRVN
-480 GIDRGNIALSYEL
+480 GIDKGSIALSYEL

-503 LKRMGLKVSMIT
+503 LKGMGLKVSMIT

-602 PLSIVIGRN
+602 PLSILIGRS

-646 FSLLP
+646 FSILP

-685 RHSAI
+685 KSSAI
-690 KIKKASI
+690 QIKKASLH
-697 DRTG
+697 RTG